1 MSKIK
6 TFNDVALENNT
17 LVICDIDDTL
27 LSFEGITRD
36 WWIRKIKKYKELH
49 NANDIEADNLAL
61 DEWRKT
67 ISNQTPIFVDENG
80 FKNMLDRI
88 EKSNSK
94 LIYLT
99 ARMSFMSE
107 ITKKNFKDLGI
118 EYCDVHY
125 TDKKTKS
132 DYVLSNINL
141 HEYNKVIFI
150 DDDVRNINDV
160 ESIKKLFAFMEI
172 YHFVK

>member
-1 MSKIK
+1 MI
-6 TFNDVALENNT
+6 F
-17 LVICDIDDTL
+17 
-27 LSFEGITRD
+27 
-36 WWIRKIKKYKELH
+36 
-49 NANDIEADNLAL
+49 L
-61 DEWRKT
+61 D
-67 ISNQTPIFVDENG
+67 
-80 FKNMLDRI
+80 
-88 EKSNSK
+88 NSK
-94 LIYLT
+94 KQVLC
-99 ARMSFMSE
+99 
-107 ITKKNFKDLGI
+107 NGI